1 MTINDSHPSSGRF
14 ISKSHLFRI
23 RGKMQFVF
31 LAGLVLLPQLL
42 SAQWNATVGAQ
53 SHDLGRQALAFLANE
68 IWIHAGDSITWTV
81 TADEPHTV
89 TFLTDGQTRPSF
101 TMGCPGFSAGSAIF
115 DGSSCVTSAVLFK
128 GSQLRVAFP
137 VAGNFKLVCLIH
149 SDMTGIVHVLD
160 PSQPLPHDQEFYDRL
175 PQEEATALL
184 ADEDASKSKHQHS
197 QNSVTVGGGEVI
209 TMDAG
214 TDTLSV
220 MRFSDPVITVHAG
233 DTVEWTNEDSITAH
247 TVTFGTEPQNPA
259 PPSPNVT
266 VDADGAR
273 HGVLNSP
280 SDSVHSGFLQA
291 AAQDRVG
298 LAQAPSGVTRFRV
311 TFSKPGIYPYICA
324 LHDGL
329 GMKGKVIVLPKT
341 GD

>member
-1 MTINDSHPSSGRF
+1 MITNDSHQFFPQSKRKPRLFHGFGKLRLMF
-14 ISKSHLFRI
+14 I
-23 RGKMQFVF
+23 
-31 LAGLVLLPQLL
+31 AGLVLLPQLL

-53 SHDLGRQALAFLANE
+53 SHDLGRQGLAFLPNE

-89 TFLTDGQTRPSF
+89 TFLTDGQIRPSF
-101 TMGCPGFSAGSAIF
+101 TVGCPGFSAGSAIF
-115 DGSSCVTSAVLFK
+115 DGSTCVTSAVLFK
-128 GSQLRVAFP
+128 GSQLTVAFP

-175 PQEEATALL
+175 AQKEATALV
-184 ADEDASKSKHQHS
+184 ADDNATKPKHRHS
-197 QNSVTVGGGEVI
+197 QNGVTVGGGEVI
-209 TMDAG
+209 AAG
-214 TDTLSV
+214 AGSDTLSV
-220 MRFSDPVITVHAG
+220 MRFSDPDITVHAG
-233 DTVEWTNEDSITAH
+233 DTVEWTDEDSTTAH
-247 TVTFGTEPQNPA
+247 TVTFGAEPQNLL

-266 VDADGAR
+266 VDPDGAR

-291 AAQDRVG
+291 APQDRVG

-341 GD
+341 RD